1 MPDVALTARADLLR
15 QIPVFAGLS
24 EAALTVL
31 AQAVDEVEY
40 DAGEIV
46 VREGEPG
53 NRMFIILSGSVE
65 VVKYLGEP
73 RETALDVMRAKN
85 FLGEMSIVDSVVR
98 SASVRALEKSRLFTL
113 KGIDL
118 YHLFKRFPEQ
128 YAIVILNI
136 ARDLARRLRALDEK
150 FSATSH

>member
-1 MPDVALTARADLLR
+1 MPDLALTARVDLLR

-24 EAALTVL
+24 EEALLVL
-31 AQAVDEVEY
+31 AQAVDELEY
-40 DAGEIV
+40 QAGEIV

-53 NRMFIILSGSVE
+53 NRMFIILSGSLE
-65 VVKYLGEP
+65 VVKNLGQP
-73 RETALDVMRAKN
+73 RETALDVMRSRN

-98 SASVRALEKSRLFTL
+98 SASVRALEKCRLFSL

-118 YHLFKRFPEQ
+118 YRLFKRFPEQ

-150 FSATSH
+150 FSAISH

>member
-1 MPDVALTARADLLR
+1 VDLLR

-24 EAALTVL
+24 EEALSVL
-31 AQAVDEVEY
+31 AQAVDEVDY
-40 DAGEIV
+40 QAGEIV

-65 VVKYLGEP
+65 VVKNLGQP
-73 RETALDVMRAKN
+73 RETALDVMRSRN

-98 SASVRALEKSRLFTL
+98 SASVRALENSRLFSL
-113 KGIDL
+113 RGIDL
-118 YHLFKRFPEQ
+118 YRLFKRFPEQ

-150 FSATSH
+150 FSAISH

>member
-1 MPDVALTARADLLR
+1 MPDLALTARVDLLR

-24 EAALTVL
+24 EEALSVL
-31 AQAVDEVEY
+31 AQAVDEVDY
-40 DAGEIV
+40 QAGEIV

-65 VVKYLGEP
+65 VVKNLGQP
-73 RETALDVMRAKN
+73 RETALDVMRSRN
-85 FLGEMSIVDSVVR
+85 FLGEMSIVNSVVR
-98 SASVRALEKSRLFTL
+98 SASVRALENSRLFSL
-113 KGIDL
+113 RGIDL
-118 YHLFKRFPEQ
+118 YRLFKRFPEQ

-150 FSATSH
+150 FSAISH

>member
-1 MPDVALTARADLLR
+1 MLDLALRARVDLLR

-24 EAALTVL
+24 EAALSVL
-31 AQAVDEVEY
+31 AEAVDEVEY
-40 DAGEIV
+40 QAGEIV

-65 VVKYLGEP
+65 VVKNLGQP
-73 RETALDVMRAKN
+73 RETALDVMRSRN

-98 SASVRALEKSRLFTL
+98 SASVRALENSRLFSL
-113 KGIDL
+113 RGIDL
-118 YHLFKRFPEQ
+118 YRLFKRFPEQ

-136 ARDLARRLRALDEK
+136 ARDLARRLRTLDEK
-150 FSATSH
+150 FSAISH